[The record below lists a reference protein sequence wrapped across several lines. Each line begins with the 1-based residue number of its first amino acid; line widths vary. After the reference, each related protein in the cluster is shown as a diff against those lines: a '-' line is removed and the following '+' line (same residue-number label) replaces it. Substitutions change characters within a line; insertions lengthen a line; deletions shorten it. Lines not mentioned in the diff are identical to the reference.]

1 MLEAINFFAIFVI
14 CSICGLGLGLLMI
27 VGFFLRRRPRAE
39 HAWQVFATRT
49 GLTFSVGKGYAKE
62 LVTGQFR
69 GRALRL
75 EYIDHINPFGAD
87 TLGTRLS
94 LAVKNPARLGL
105 TAETGAG
112 IGKLGS
118 VFGVAEVKLGDEA
131 LDRKYTFRS
140 QPASLASQI
149 LLIPTIRQQL
159 LEAAQVKLALD
170 GENLQ
175 EDTLETIE
183 DFDTLVK
190 LANWLS
196 DVADVLEPVLEKASQ
211 AQ

>member
-1 MLEAINFFAIFVI
+1 MLESINFFAIFVL
-14 CSICGLGLGLLMI
+14 CTLCGLGFGLLMI
-27 VGFFLRRRPRAE
+27 IEFFLQRRPQTE
-39 HAWQVFATRT
+39 HAWYKFAART

-62 LVTGQFR
+62 LVTGQYR

-75 EYIDHINPFGAD
+75 EYIDHMNPFGAD
-87 TLGTRLS
+87 TLGTRMT
-94 LAVKNPARLGL
+94 LAVKNPARLSL

-140 QPASLASQI
+140 QPASLAPQI
-149 LLIPTIRQQL
+149 LLAPSLRQLL

-170 GENLQ
+170 GDTLQ
-175 EDTLETIE
+175 ENSLETIH

-196 DVADVLEPVLEKASQ
+196 DVADVLEPVLEKTSQ

>member
-1 MLEAINFFAIFVI
+1 
-14 CSICGLGLGLLMI
+14 
-27 VGFFLRRRPRAE
+27 
-39 HAWQVFATRT
+39 
-49 GLTFSVGKGYAKE
+49 
-62 LVTGQFR
+62 
-69 GRALRL
+69 LRL

-94 LAVKNPARLGL
+94 LAIKNPARLGL

-140 QPASLASQI
+140 QPASLAPQI
-149 LLIPTIRQQL
+149 LLSPAIRQQL
-159 LEAAQVKLALD
+159 LDATQVKLALD
-170 GENLQ
+170 GETLQ
-175 EDTLETIE
+175 EDSLETIE
-183 DFDTLVK
+183 DFDTLIK

-196 DVADVLEPVLEKASQ
+196 DIADVLEPVLEKTSQ